1 MAEANNS
8 IGSTQGN
15 SEVSFTISSANFT
28 SSLGASST
36 TTTNNEFTNLFLT
49 ITPVAQ
55 GNVVT
60 LDYGG
65 IRVVGSASYQ
75 AVEG

>member
-49 ITPVAQ
+49 ITLQ
-55 GNVVT
+55 T
-60 LDYGG
+60 F
-65 IRVVGSASYQ
+65 
-75 AVEG
+75 